1 MTEEK
6 TLKVEELIAL
16 ANFIFEQNKMQQE
29 TKDTWFG
36 HYLSIIAGVSALSTI
51 CLAVLQ
57 DSADIKEIYFFVGVA
72 FIFTGVLG
80 YFFFWIFLC
89 QRSNYWKNYKLLNE
103 IQILLI
109 ELTTK
114 RKYSYF
120 YPIKDPF
127 AKRKCGADFYA
138 SIVENLM
145 ISICCIVGTL
155 FLLLSYNFKHLSI
168 LIISVC
174 IFLVVF
180 VILFRTYLIFE
191 KKNKI

>member
-89 QRSNYWKNYKLLNE
+89 QRSNYWKNYK
-103 IQILLI
+103 
-109 ELTTK
+109 
-114 RKYSYF
+114 
-120 YPIKDPF
+120 
-127 AKRKCGADFYA
+127 
-138 SIVENLM
+138 
-145 ISICCIVGTL
+145 
-155 FLLLSYNFKHLSI
+155 
-168 LIISVC
+168 
-174 IFLVVF
+174 
-180 VILFRTYLIFE
+180 
-191 KKNKI
+191 